1 MVPFI
6 TESQNFIECETL
18 ENANRINLEQYTFV
32 TYSDTRGVYIFKKR
46 AKK

>member
-1 MVPFI
+1 MP
-6 TESQNFIECETL
+6 ENFIEAETL
-18 ENANRINLEQYTFV
+18 EKANQVNLEQYTFV